1 MIVRYILST
10 LSLVGISYSIMVF
23 NVVII
28 KQNERNTDM
37 YTPLAFLT
45 GKIFPV
51 YGTTHFYITT
61 TTTTIFDSV
70 TCDGFQF

>member
-1 MIVRYILST
+1 MIVQYILYQ
-10 LSLVGISYSIMVF
+10 SLVGITYTLWF
-23 NVVII
+23 FKVVII

-37 YTPLAFLT
+37 YTPLALLT

-61 TTTTIFDSV
+61 TTHTF
-70 TCDGFQF
+70 

>member
-1 MIVRYILST
+1 
-10 LSLVGISYSIMVF
+10 MVF
-23 NVVII
+23 KVVII

-61 TTTTIFDSV
+61 TTHPHFLIVSRATVFNFNPINIGTF
-70 TCDGFQF
+70 